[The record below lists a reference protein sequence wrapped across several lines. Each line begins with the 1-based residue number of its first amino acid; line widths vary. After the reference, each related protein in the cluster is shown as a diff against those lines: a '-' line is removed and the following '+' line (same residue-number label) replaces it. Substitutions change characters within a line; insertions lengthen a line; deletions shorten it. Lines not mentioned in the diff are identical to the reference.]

1 MPQYLPLPDGS
12 FLPVKDGQNPREVWL
27 KAMEAYPDA
36 FGGGAA
42 PEEAKDKTGFVPA
55 LESGIAGLKGSAA
68 LTAGKLGLMNQDAAQ
83 KYYEEQVQHGKD
95 VFAPTTESWS
105 QAPFTKVKELF
116 GSSLPYMVAPL
127 IGAAAAPE
135 AAAVGALGLGAGE
148 VGAGL
153 ASLGQFTGTNLARQV
168 DENKSLQN
176 ASLGSAAAAALPQAA
191 LDVFALD
198 MLPGVRSILGKAGI
212 ELTEQQAAQV
222 AKQGLSQTLAS
233 YGGATLKAMGAEGL
247 NEAAQQFFERLQA
260 GLSINDPEARQE
272 YYDNFLGGVVL
283 GGVLAPVGHA
293 FERSAA
299 KIQQPAPVRQPTQ
312 QPGVQAPAAQQ
323 PAEEVPEPTLRQ
335 PAPEEVAEGPAA
347 PTVLTKQ
354 QKAEA
359 ARQKKD
365 QEEYLRKYAQQAEN
379 RQAAIAEYQRVKDMS
394 PEEYALEQMQGVAT
408 VSKKVSPTVPQEDET
423 GYYTQHPAP
432 LAPHETYAAQ
442 QMALA
447 KDRKAAPKLKD
458 YRDYLMQ
465 DPKQAQALLENRTQ
479 IPGVTA
485 KQSEALL
492 GGIEMQLKARADA
505 AAKAE
510 AARVSIA
517 QKRARSM
524 FTQKPEDLLAAAKEQ
539 PGVQAQAAVKPE
551 AEALQRIGQRPN
563 PYLTANR
570 DIENDRHNAELADKL
585 VQTLPLA
592 DGRITPGDV
601 YLGLGQKKQNY
612 KDLQAQLAIAR
623 LTGNRALQGEIKRQL
638 DATRPIPTEG
648 GVGTEEGR
656 QASETIARSKLP
668 QLRVAESQADE
679 FAADQRNTLLGM
691 ARLLASKKIMLPGRK
706 DALLSNAKEEYV
718 AQHAAEIEARR
729 KAFGLPPMVNWER
742 AEARARALEGLNTLT
757 NNWGQFEDPA
767 ISVKALQN
775 ITREAV
781 YQNLFKAVER
791 KNLQHQTDLSEK
803 LQPPKTGVRIAAPDE
818 LTLRPS
824 PKETPVQKQAEPV
837 DRNAA
842 LSETRP
848 GATPEELQRT
858 SAQPQMEMFPKNDV
872 ERVTQRATPA
882 NFQKMLDAKQT
893 QKMREKARVEAAE
906 KARQERVKAQE
917 EKAAAQKAAQK
928 AAVEKAKA
936 EREAER
942 NRREAVQRGREGLGL
957 IGERVQRDN
966 ADIEKRAAQLR
977 SAMGSLSDQIGK
989 AKTEKRRAN
998 LQEKYDAKEEELNT
1012 LPEKAPQVRTYI
1024 KDRTDVDEAF
1034 EKEQIRLARQRNV
1047 KENLPSELPS
1057 ARRGPVVRH
1066 VRTGRTEQTGQRKDV
1081 VGRADAVT
1089 NTLIARRAE
1098 LAEFKRRVDFLTEK
1112 GKPVPQALT
1121 NELNAAQEKADAAA
1135 EIQKEISELEAKA
1148 NQKLKESKARYGKDE
1163 SENNRF
1169 ARGVETT
1176 SPDLTVSQVKAL
1188 EDNNIR
1194 QAMNDIAADGNT
1206 SKLNQVVAQRLAAML
1221 DRTDVKVESSLKDE
1235 AGKSVLGMATRKLVQ
1250 LNRNGGLSQEI
1261 LLHEG
1266 THAATE
1272 RVIVQYKKDPTK
1284 LSEVQRVAV
1293 RELKALHAAIK
1304 NDPRITS
1311 ASAKGDLS
1319 EFVAEV
1325 FSNRNLQEQLRN
1337 KKWRLSDAWKGFK
1350 SIIMRML
1357 GVKDPETMLGA
1368 ALQAVDALMVPS
1380 SDRTVGVK
1388 ETAVSRRLSAKDIAA
1403 LHTGSNSMQQ
1413 FAESFGT
1420 THIKQKDRTAEDA
1433 NRIGQE
1439 YLDDMYANP
1448 KDYVA
1453 EADHLSYKVTMS
1465 DGKPY
1470 DADNPLHYV
1479 EAEAADFA
1487 MIEAQDDVAL
1497 QKQEKKA
1504 VTAQRVKDLRALVR
1518 NMMNTPEF
1526 TYVEQALVAKAASK
1540 FAVLSDKNGRLK
1552 LVTIDPNNRH
1562 NVAVVG
1568 AADAGRVIEEL
1579 RAGKP
1584 LKEAFLA
1591 GMQKNADANALKN
1604 KRKNGWQKFDQSE
1617 SYEDVVALNAAA
1629 AGTPWCTGN
1638 SSLNYASSHL
1648 KGGDF
1653 YIYYK
1658 NGRPEV
1664 AVRMTGQN
1672 RIYEVRGNSPNQSV
1686 NAEQEQIA
1694 RGFLQQNKFEG
1705 SEKYFKEFDN
1715 RRFLIDLFQG
1725 NTDYTLDALFNN
1737 PPQLAPNGKVADDA
1751 AKSMLQ
1757 FRTLDGYGGRPA
1769 PTPAVVETIRAR
1781 IQQGLDAAEAKG
1793 YYPNK
1798 SMRVSGY
1805 GADFEGTPV
1814 DLTTVKGVGS
1824 VNVSELAKKENG
1836 YVVMPDLE
1844 YANYIGT
1851 FTNLKLLNLKT
1862 VNKLVI
1868 FADETEKPI
1877 VVSTAKDTK
1886 INSVRSAEDG
1896 GGAVIIEGPERVD
1909 GIKLQD
1915 DYGSRSSL
1923 NVTLPDTKY
1932 VSIAAPSDF
1941 FERSIAYRARQIMQ
1955 DAGMPADIDTEENF
1969 TKIYEGIHALANA
1982 ISSDVSDIFENRL
1995 SDPELQG
2002 ELDTPN
2008 AYYRAFAASILEHG
2022 GYEQARQ
2029 GSPER
2034 QTAANKIAK
2043 KLNQAWDLEGSK
2055 KFGEKSGTLV
2065 APKRVEETFTEETE
2079 TPRYARAQAT
2089 GFEDELGL
2097 AERIIADKP
2106 SMQQQIDANLGL
2118 NFRTK
2123 WLDRLAPLEKIAQTM
2138 MDPLKGT
2145 QMMFF
2150 LRMADQKMSFTQQAV
2165 ANGVPQ
2171 KVAIKRADG
2180 RTEYVIE
2187 SQKGANLANIAK
2199 TLGKAPGMNPA
2210 AANRLF
2216 TLYLAGKRAERVGAD
2231 VLNFDVS
2238 EQDLKNAVAKIEAN
2252 KELHDVFE
2260 DARNQYNEYNR
2271 NLVNFLQDMGV
2282 ISKETA
2288 ASLSKSNDYI
2298 PYYRDRNGE
2307 AELVIGGE
2315 GTYRVGSLKDQPQLR
2330 ELIGGNQK
2338 IFDFLTS
2345 SVQNTSM
2352 IMDMGL
2358 RNMATKNAMFEL
2370 QSLGFAS
2377 FYGGEASG
2385 PNVVQFREN
2394 GQDRY
2399 VRVDTDAAGIPSNL
2413 LVKSMEGIPVNNSA
2427 LVRAMAMPATLLRRA
2442 VTISPLYS
2450 ARQIFR
2456 DSVAAPLTSG
2466 ADFTPVMA
2474 AIKQIGKMD
2483 TKGTLESRGI
2493 VGGQVF
2499 TGGNEDL
2506 TRILGEFQSGKIGLS
2521 QLVAKAEAVA
2531 MEADAL
2537 TRRAQYDSYI
2547 RQGLSEME
2555 ATLMSLESMNFNRK
2569 GMSPSVRLASTLIP
2583 FFNAQLQS
2591 LDVLYRAMTG
2601 KMPMNERL
2609 DIQGKLYRRGAALAC
2624 TAIAYTMLMQD
2635 DPLYKNAQPD
2645 EKYGNF
2651 FVHLP
2656 GTKEALRVPVPFEI
2670 GYIFKS
2676 IPEAIINSMASD
2688 AGAEDAYKAF
2698 KTIAIQTIP
2707 GATSGFMPA
2716 GVKPLVENAT
2726 NHSFFTGRELESKAE
2741 QEREAQFRYRDS
2753 TSELA
2758 KGIGAITGTSPI
2770 KLENLIRG
2778 YTGTMGIAFT
2788 QAINAASPGNGVP
2801 KPTKK
2806 LSEMPVIGA
2815 AFQPEDAGGVVSD
2828 MYDHMARAR
2837 EVQKTYNQLV
2847 KEGNG
2852 AEARQ
2857 YLQENVNMLATKTM
2871 TGNLQE
2877 TMGKLKKAEMAIKAS
2892 SLTPDEKRARLD
2904 AIQKMR
2910 IQIASNVRGV
2920 YEKTTPR

>member
-12 FLPVKDGQNPREVWL
+12 FLPVKDGQNPKEVWL

-105 QAPFTKVKELF
+105 QAPFTKFKELA

-191 LDVFALD
+191 LDVFSLH

-247 NEAAQQFFERLQA
+247 TEAAQQFFERLQA

-272 YYDNFLGGVVL
+272 YYDNFLGGAVL
-283 GGVLAPVGHA
+283 GGALAPVGHA

-347 PTVLTKQ
+347 PAVLTKQ

-394 PEEYALEQMQGVAT
+394 PEEYALEQMQGVTT
-408 VSKKVSPTVPQEDET
+408 VPKKVRPAAPQEDET

-432 LAPHETYAAQ
+432 PAPHETYAAQ

-447 KDRKAAPKLKD
+447 KDREAAPQIKD
-458 YRDYLMQ
+458 YLDYLMQ

-492 GGIEMQLKARADA
+492 GGIKMQLKARADA

-510 AARVSIA
+510 AARVSTA
-517 QKRARSM
+517 QERARSM

-570 DIENDRHNAELADKL
+570 DIENDRRNEELADKL
-585 VQTLPLA
+585 TQTLPLA
-592 DGRITPGDV
+592 NGQINPGDV

-648 GVGTEEGR
+648 GLGTEGGKNAAEIIG
-656 QASETIARSKLP
+656 RSKLP
-668 QLRVAESQADE
+668 ELRVNEAEADQ
-679 FAADQRNTLLGM
+679 FASEQRNTLLGM
-691 ARLLASKKIMLPGRK
+691 ARTLASKKIMLPGKR
-706 DALLSNAKEEYV
+706 AELLSNAKEQYV

-729 KAFGLPPMVNWER
+729 KAFGLPPMEDWER

-781 YQNLFKAVER
+781 YQNLFKAATR
-791 KNLQHQTDLSEK
+791 KAQTQQSTLAEK
-803 LQPPKTGVRIAAPDE
+803 LAPPKTGPRIAAPDE
-818 LTLRPS
+818 LTLRNEPRLATDTKQHALNMITMALREGRTRAVPTTTEKAPARVGS
-824 PKETPVQKQAEPV
+824 LADMAKLFGQEKGKEASAQTDAATKQFLEQLRDGLETNNDPEFVKLAAEQAQRVVEGNLPDEFAV
-837 DRNAA
+837 RDLGEMMKAHEAA
-842 LSETRP
+842 GRSATRP

-858 SAQPQMEMFPKNDV
+858 SAQPQRELFPEAGPEAEV
-872 ERVTQRATPA
+872 QTQRATPS
-882 NFQKMLDAKQT
+882 NFQKMLDSKNIQGLRDAIEKQRKDNLAALQGFGKAAPTLKNKVETAKNTYERNLKKLQKTVAVSNEFDREMQT
-893 QKMREKARVEAAE
+893 DIAAATEAQAAWQKQVDDLREREAEVTAMRDALMQEPEDMSILISAPAVLNQEKAIRVALKRAEEGLATAKELTAAVQATNAAQMTLA
-906 KARQERVKAQE
+906 KPAVDRAVKAE
-917 EKAAAQKAAQK
+917 EDFKKAQAELAALQNEAAQKAQAD
-928 AAVEKAKA
+928 AAAKA
-936 EREAER
+936 REENRQPEAER
-942 NRREAVQRGREGLGL
+942 TAEEKRRAAIQRGREGLGL
-957 IGERVQRDN
+957 EGERVQRDVSAIKEDKDDLKRELGSWNNEVNKYTKAVKALKQLEPTETNITKLGN
-966 ADIEKRAAQLR
+966 AESKL
-977 SAMGSLSDQIGK
+977 QI
-989 AKTEKRRAN
+989 
-998 LQEKYDAKEEELNT
+998 AKENEARVERELAGI
-1012 LPEKAPQVRTYI
+1012 ESEAPLVRTPI
-1024 KDRTDVDEAF
+1024 KDRTEADEAF
-1034 EKEQIRLARQRNV
+1034 ERAQIQQARARNA

-1057 ARRGPVVRH
+1057 ARRGPVVKH

-1089 NTLIARRAE
+1089 DTLIARRAE

-1121 NELNAAQEKADAAA
+1121 NKLNAAQKRTDAAA
-1135 EIQKEISELEAKA
+1135 KIQKEISTQEAAAAKELAK
-1148 NQKLKESKARYGKDE
+1148 SKKKYGKDE
-1163 SENNRF
+1163 L
-1169 ARGVETT
+1169 AREAGGEYESAPVTYLRKTT
-1176 SPDLTVSQVKAL
+1176 TEA
-1188 EDNNIR
+1188 IR
-1194 QAMNDIAADGNT
+1194 DG
-1206 SKLNQVVAQRLAAML
+1206 RML
-1221 DRTDVKVESSLKDE
+1221 DVADELAEHGSTQFVKDLAERLRPLLMRTKIGTTQDLMVDGKP
-1235 AGKSVLGMATRKLVQ
+1235 AGGAYYLAENRIALDDQNMTEEDLV
-1250 LNRNGGLSQEI
+1250 
-1261 LLHEG
+1261 HEMV
-1266 THAATE
+1266 HAATM
-1272 RVIVQYKKDPTK
+1272 RVLRADNADLTPTQRKARDDLQKLYDQIKEDPAFAKEYAKKD
-1284 LSEVQRVAV
+1284 LE
-1293 RELKALHAAIK
+1293 
-1304 NDPRITS
+1304 
-1311 ASAKGDLS
+1311 
-1319 EFVAEV
+1319 EFVAEAM
-1325 FSNRNLQEQLRN
+1325 SNSKLQDKLASTKVEGESFFDKLKQ
-1337 KKWRLSDAWKGFK
+1337 F
-1350 SIIMRML
+1350 IMRMF
-1357 GVKDPETMLGA
+1357 GVDTRS
-1368 ALQAVDALMVPS
+1368 DAF
-1380 SDRTVGVK
+1380 K
-1388 ETAVSRRLSAKDIAA
+1388 TATDAIDKIFKPSAK
-1403 LHTGSNSMQQ
+1403 L
-1413 FAESFGT
+1413 
-1420 THIKQKDRTAEDA
+1420 
-1433 NRIGQE
+1433 
-1439 YLDDMYANP
+1439 
-1448 KDYVA
+1448 
-1453 EADHLSYKVTMS
+1453 
-1465 DGKPY
+1465 
-1470 DADNPLHYV
+1470 
-1479 EAEAADFA
+1479 EAE
-1487 MIEAQDDVAL
+1487 V
-1497 QKQEKKA
+1497 KA
-1504 VTAQRVKDLRALVR
+1504 RA
-1518 NMMNTPEF
+1518 
-1526 TYVEQALVAKAASK
+1526 
-1540 FAVLSDKNGRLK
+1540 
-1552 LVTIDPNNRH
+1552 
-1562 NVAVVG
+1562 
-1568 AADAGRVIEEL
+1568 
-1579 RAGKP
+1579 
-1584 LKEAFLA
+1584 
-1591 GMQKNADANALKN
+1591 
-1604 KRKNGWQKFDQSE
+1604 
-1617 SYEDVVALNAAA
+1617 
-1629 AGTPWCTGN
+1629 
-1638 SSLNYASSHL
+1638 
-1648 KGGDF
+1648 
-1653 YIYYK
+1653 
-1658 NGRPEV
+1658 
-1664 AVRMTGQN
+1664 
-1672 RIYEVRGNSPNQSV
+1672 
-1686 NAEQEQIA
+1686 
-1694 RGFLQQNKFEG
+1694 
-1705 SEKYFKEFDN
+1705 
-1715 RRFLIDLFQG
+1715 
-1725 NTDYTLDALFNN
+1725 
-1737 PPQLAPNGKVADDA
+1737 
-1751 AKSMLQ
+1751 
-1757 FRTLDGYGGRPA
+1757 A
-1769 PTPAVVETIRAR
+1769 PT
-1781 IQQGLDAAEAKG
+1781 AK
-1793 YYPNK
+1793 
-1798 SMRVSGY
+1798 
-1805 GADFEGTPV
+1805 
-1814 DLTTVKGVGS
+1814 
-1824 VNVSELAKKENG
+1824 
-1836 YVVMPDLE
+1836 
-1844 YANYIGT
+1844 
-1851 FTNLKLLNLKT
+1851 
-1862 VNKLVI
+1862 
-1868 FADETEKPI
+1868 
-1877 VVSTAKDTK
+1877 
-1886 INSVRSAEDG
+1886 
-1896 GGAVIIEGPERVD
+1896 
-1909 GIKLQD
+1909 
-1915 DYGSRSSL
+1915 
-1923 NVTLPDTKY
+1923 
-1932 VSIAAPSDF
+1932 
-1941 FERSIAYRARQIMQ
+1941 
-1955 DAGMPADIDTEENF
+1955 
-1969 TKIYEGIHALANA
+1969 
-1982 ISSDVSDIFENRL
+1982 
-1995 SDPELQG
+1995 
-2002 ELDTPN
+2002 
-2008 AYYRAFAASILEHG
+2008 
-2022 GYEQARQ
+2022 
-2029 GSPER
+2029 
-2034 QTAANKIAK
+2034 
-2043 KLNQAWDLEGSK
+2043 
-2055 KFGEKSGTLV
+2055 
-2065 APKRVEETFTEETE
+2065 
-2079 TPRYARAQAT
+2079 

-2150 LRMADQKMSFTQQAV
+2150 LRMADQKMSFTQQAA

-2238 EQDLKNAVAKIEAN
+2238 EQDLKNAVGKIEAN

-2358 RNMATKNAMFEL
+2358 RNIATKNAMFEL
-2370 QSLGFAS
+2370 QSLGLAS

-2385 PNVVQFREN
+2385 PNVVQFRED

-2413 LVKSMEGIPVNNSA
+2413 LVKGMEGIPVNNSA

-2442 VTISPLYS
+2442 VTVSPLYS

-2609 DIQGKLYRRGAALAC
+2609 DIQGKLYRRGAALAG

-2656 GTKEALRVPVPFEI
+2656 GMKEALRVPVPFEI

-2758 KGIGAITGTSPI
+2758 KGLGAITGTSPI

-2788 QAINAASPGNGVP
+2788 QAISAASPGNGVP
-2801 KPTKK
+2801 APTKK

-2815 AFQPEDAGGVVSD
+2815 AFQPEDAGGMVSD
-2828 MYDHMARAR
+2828 MYDHMSRAR

-2904 AIQKMR
+2904 EIQKMR

>member
-1 MPQYLPLPDGS
+1 MPQYKVEIPGQGAFNVESDRPLTDS
-12 FLPVKDGQNPREVWL
+12 
-27 KAMEAYPDA
+27 EAYY
-36 FGGGAA
+36 AA
-42 PEEAKDKTGFVPA
+42 LKQLQPAEPSRPEAHPESGFVPA

-105 QAPFTKVKELF
+105 QAPFTKFKELA

-191 LDVFALD
+191 LDVFSLH

-247 NEAAQQFFERLQA
+247 TEAAQQFFERLQA

-272 YYDNFLGGVVL
+272 YYDNFLGGAVL
-283 GGVLAPVGHA
+283 GGALAPVGHA

-335 PAPEEVAEGPAA
+335 PAPEEVAKGPAA
-347 PTVLTKQ
+347 PAVLTKQ

-394 PEEYALEQMQGVAT
+394 PEEYALEQMQGVTT
-408 VSKKVSPTVPQEDET
+408 VPKKVSPTVPQEDET

-432 LAPHETYAAQ
+432 PAPHETYAAQ

-447 KDRKAAPKLKD
+447 KDREAAPQIKD
-458 YRDYLMQ
+458 YLDYLMQ

-492 GGIEMQLKARADA
+492 GGIKMQLKARADA

-510 AARVSIA
+510 ANRVSTA
-517 QKRARSM
+517 QERARGL
-524 FTQKPEDLLAAAKEQ
+524 FTQKPEDLLSSARAQ
-539 PGVQAQAAVKPE
+539 PNFGKTLEEIQGIRRLGEGAPKTETTLPVVTTKNQGRLPIGHPARPARPEPTVTQGKLISERLKSAQEDLGEGAPE
-551 AEALQRIGQRPN
+551 AEPH
-563 PYLTANR
+563 
-570 DIENDRHNAELADKL
+570 DEMVDKL
-585 VQTLPLA
+585 VQSLPLA
-592 DGRITPGDV
+592 NGQINPGDV

-648 GVGTEEGR
+648 GLGTEGGKNAAEIIG
-656 QASETIARSKLP
+656 RSKLP
-668 QLRVAESQADE
+668 ELRVNEAEADQ
-679 FAADQRNTLLGM
+679 FASEQRNTLLGM
-691 ARLLASKKIMLPGRK
+691 ARTLASKKIMLPGKR
-706 DALLSNAKEEYV
+706 AELLSNAKEQYV

-729 KAFGLPPMVNWER
+729 KAFGLPPMEDWER

-781 YQNLFKAVER
+781 YQNLFKAATR
-791 KNLQHQTDLSEK
+791 KAQTQQSTLAEK
-803 LQPPKTGVRIAAPDE
+803 LAPPKTGPRIAAPDE
-818 LTLRPS
+818 LTLRNEPRLATDTKQHALNMITMALREGRTRAVPTTTEKAPARVGS
-824 PKETPVQKQAEPV
+824 LADMAKLFGQEKGKEASAQTDAATKQFLEQLRDGLETNNDPEFVKLAAEQAQRVVEGNLPDEFAV
-837 DRNAA
+837 RDLGEMMKAHEVAGRSA
-842 LSETRP
+842 TRP

-858 SAQPQMEMFPKNDV
+858 SAQPQRELFPEAGPEAEV
-872 ERVTQRATPA
+872 QTQRATPS
-882 NFQKMLDAKQT
+882 NFQKMLDSKNIQGLRDAIEKQRKDNLAALQGFGKAAPTLKNKVETAKNTYERNLKKLQKTVAVSNEFDREMQT
-893 QKMREKARVEAAE
+893 DIAAATEAQAAWQKQVDDLREREAEVTAMRDALMQEPEDMSILISAPAVLNQEKAIRVALKRAEEGLATAKELTAAVQATNAAQMTLA
-906 KARQERVKAQE
+906 KPAVDRAVKAE
-917 EKAAAQKAAQK
+917 EDFKKAQAELAALQNEAAQKAQAD
-928 AAVEKAKA
+928 AAAKA
-936 EREAER
+936 REENRQPEAER
-942 NRREAVQRGREGLGL
+942 TAEEKRRAAIQRGREGLGL
-957 IGERVQRDN
+957 EGERVQRDN

-977 SAMGSLSDQIGK
+977 SAMGSLRDQIEK
-989 AKTEKRRAN
+989 AKTEKRRAE
-998 LQEKYDAKEEELNT
+998 LQEKYDAKEEELNA
-1012 LPEKAPQVRTYI
+1012 LPEKAPLVRTPI
-1024 KDRTDVDEAF
+1024 KDRTEADEAF
-1034 EKEQIRLARQRNV
+1034 ERTQIKQARARNA

-1057 ARRGPVVRH
+1057 ARRGPIVKN
-1066 VRTGRTEQTGQRKDV
+1066 VRTGRTSQVGQRKDV
-1081 VGRADAVT
+1081 VGRADYVT
-1089 NTLIARRAE
+1089 DVMIRRRAE
-1098 LAEFKRRVDFLTEK
+1098 LAALENQVAVLKENGKKVSSELREKVTKAEALFK
-1112 GKPVPQALT
+1112 
-1121 NELNAAQEKADAAA
+1121 NAQRIQGIIAKKEAAA
-1135 EIQKEISELEAKA
+1135 GEELAKA
-1148 NQKLKESKARYGKDE
+1148 KKAYGTAKDTYSKKAKGRLYSVGAVNSGLTAEQLQDELDKAIGGKNVTQQRVQVFNSVKDFYAKNNE
-1163 SENNRF
+1163 HANNYPDVPENAKAFVDPETNKAFMF
-1169 ARGVETT
+1169 A
-1176 SPDLTVSQVKAL
+1176 
-1188 EDNNIR
+1188 NNIGKG
-1194 QAMNDIAADGNT
+1194 DG
-1206 SKLNQVVAQRLAAML
+1206 
-1221 DRTDVKVESSLKDE
+1221 
-1235 AGKSVLGMATRKLVQ
+1235 LG
-1250 LNRNGGLSQEI
+1250 I
-1261 LLHEG
+1261 LLHEVG
-1266 THAATE
+1266 VHLGFRNLFSEKQFNTLVNAVKNWSVKNDGSLESRVARAAIE
-1272 RVIVQYKKDPTK
+1272 RVETAKTSAEQYNDELLAYAVEEAAKAGVTPSV
-1284 LSEVQRVAV
+1284 LSKGSPIKNWLSTVMD
-1293 RELKALHAAIK
+1293 LLKKALSKFGINADKLTA
-1304 NDPRITS
+1304 
-1311 ASAKGDLS
+1311 GDL
-1319 EFVAEV
+1319 VNLAYGAAQLEV
-1325 FSNRNLQEQLRN
+1325 RGT
-1337 KKWRLSDAWKGFK
+1337 WHGSDAAFTAFDVKQTGKGEGTYDRRFDGDYSLGAGPYVTPDK
-1350 SIIMRML
+1350 SYGEYYQHAVPM
-1357 GVKDPETMLGA
+1357 GKAANETGYGDKTYQDYRDMDYKFMTKSNEDLSVA
-1368 ALQAVDALMVPS
+1368 ALQN
-1380 SDRTVGVK
+1380 K
-1388 ETAVSRRLSAKDIAA
+1388 Y
-1403 LHTGSNSMQQ
+1403 
-1413 FAESFGT
+1413 ES
-1420 THIKQKDRTAEDA
+1420 I
-1433 NRIGQE
+1433 
-1439 YLDDMYANP
+1439 
-1448 KDYVA
+1448 
-1453 EADHLSYKVTMS
+1453 
-1465 DGKPY
+1465 
-1470 DADNPLHYV
+1470 
-1479 EAEAADFA
+1479 
-1487 MIEAQDDVAL
+1487 
-1497 QKQEKKA
+1497 
-1504 VTAQRVKDLRALVR
+1504 
-1518 NMMNTPEF
+1518 
-1526 TYVEQALVAKAASK
+1526 
-1540 FAVLSDKNGRLK
+1540 
-1552 LVTIDPNNRH
+1552 
-1562 NVAVVG
+1562 
-1568 AADAGRVIEEL
+1568 
-1579 RAGKP
+1579 
-1584 LKEAFLA
+1584 
-1591 GMQKNADANALKN
+1591 
-1604 KRKNGWQKFDQSE
+1604 
-1617 SYEDVVALNAAA
+1617 
-1629 AGTPWCTGN
+1629 
-1638 SSLNYASSHL
+1638 
-1648 KGGDF
+1648 
-1653 YIYYK
+1653 
-1658 NGRPEV
+1658 
-1664 AVRMTGQN
+1664 
-1672 RIYEVRGNSPNQSV
+1672 
-1686 NAEQEQIA
+1686 
-1694 RGFLQQNKFEG
+1694 
-1705 SEKYFKEFDN
+1705 
-1715 RRFLIDLFQG
+1715 
-1725 NTDYTLDALFNN
+1725 
-1737 PPQLAPNGKVADDA
+1737 
-1751 AKSMLQ
+1751 
-1757 FRTLDGYGGRPA
+1757 
-1769 PTPAVVETIRAR
+1769 
-1781 IQQGLDAAEAKG
+1781 
-1793 YYPNK
+1793 
-1798 SMRVSGY
+1798 
-1805 GADFEGTPV
+1805 
-1814 DLTTVKGVGS
+1814 
-1824 VNVSELAKKENG
+1824 
-1836 YVVMPDLE
+1836 
-1844 YANYIGT
+1844 
-1851 FTNLKLLNLKT
+1851 LL
-1862 VNKLVI
+1862 
-1868 FADETEKPI
+1868 
-1877 VVSTAKDTK
+1877 
-1886 INSVRSAEDG
+1886 
-1896 GGAVIIEGPERVD
+1896 
-1909 GIKLQD
+1909 
-1915 DYGSRSSL
+1915 
-1923 NVTLPDTKY
+1923 TKY
-1932 VSIAAPSDF
+1932 VSSVSAGDDLDPTKNKEVQRTLQR
-1941 FERSIAYRARQIMQ
+1941 FEQMKDPRVVKALATLSPDKIKGFTERPPKGNLYRTLDDIPREKVFSVNSTATLGERPEIDALREKYGKTFVARK
-1955 DAGMPADIDTEENF
+1955 DG
-1969 TKIYEGIHALANA
+1969 TKIDISLEDGKYPLNSLFYKMRRDLGIDETIALLKNA
-1982 ISSDVSDIFENRL
+1982 GIEAIEQINDGKYTER
-1995 SDPELQG
+1995 
-2002 ELDTPN
+2002 
-2008 AYYRAFAASILEHG
+2008 AYIDQAPQILAMNLEPVG
-2022 GYEQARQ
+2022 PAKDLLFSKGA
-2029 GSPER
+2029 P
-2034 QTAANKIAK
+2034 TAK
-2043 KLNQAWDLEGSK
+2043 
-2055 KFGEKSGTLV
+2055 
-2065 APKRVEETFTEETE
+2065 
-2079 TPRYARAQAT
+2079 

-2145 QMMFF
+2145 QMMYF

-2165 ANGVPQ
+2165 ANGVPE
-2171 KVAIKRADG
+2171 KVAYKRKDG
-2180 RTEYVIE
+2180 QTEYVIE
-2187 SQKGANLANIAK
+2187 SKKGANLADIAK
-2199 TLGKAPGMNPA
+2199 TLGKAPDMNPA

-2231 VLNFDVS
+2231 VLNMNVTDA
-2238 EQDLKNAVAKIEAN
+2238 ELKNAISKIESN
-2252 KELHDVFE
+2252 KELHNVFE

-2271 NLVNFLQDMGV
+2271 NLVHFLQDMGV

-2288 ASLSKSNDYI
+2288 AKLSQSNDYI
-2298 PYYRDRNGE
+2298 PYYRDHNGA

-2315 GTYRVGSLKDQPQLR
+2315 GTYRIGSLKDQPQLR
-2330 ELIGGNQK
+2330 ELIGGNKK

-2358 RNMATKNAMFEL
+2358 RNMATKNAMFQL
-2370 QSLGFAS
+2370 QSLGMATF
-2377 FYGGEASG
+2377 FGGEASG
-2385 PNVVQFREN
+2385 PNVVHFRED
-2394 GQDRY
+2394 GKDRY
-2399 VRVDTDAAGIPSNL
+2399 VRVKTDAAGIPANL
-2413 LVKSMEGIPVNNSA
+2413 LVKGMEGIPVNNSA
-2427 LVRAMAMPATLLRRA
+2427 LVKAMAMPATLLRRA
-2442 VTISPLYS
+2442 VTVSPLYS

-2609 DIQGKLYRRGAALAC
+2609 DIQGKLYRRGAALAG

-2656 GTKEALRVPVPFEI
+2656 GMKEALRVPVPFEI

-2801 KPTKK
+2801 EPTKK

-2837 EVQKTYNQLV
+2837 EVQKTYNELV

-2904 AIQKMR
+2904 EIQKMR

-2920 YEKTTPR
+2920 YEKTTPQ

>member
-1 MPQYLPLPDGS
+1 M
-12 FLPVKDGQNPREVWL
+12 
-27 KAMEAYPDA
+27 
-36 FGGGAA
+36 
-42 PEEAKDKTGFVPA
+42 
-55 LESGIAGLKGSAA
+55 
-68 LTAGKLGLMNQDAAQ
+68 
-83 KYYEEQVQHGKD
+83 
-95 VFAPTTESWS
+95 
-105 QAPFTKVKELF
+105 
-116 GSSLPYMVAPL
+116 
-127 IGAAAAPE
+127 
-135 AAAVGALGLGAGE
+135 
-148 VGAGL
+148 
-153 ASLGQFTGTNLARQV
+153 
-168 DENKSLQN
+168 
-176 ASLGSAAAAALPQAA
+176 
-191 LDVFALD
+191 
-198 MLPGVRSILGKAGI
+198 
-212 ELTEQQAAQV
+212 
-222 AKQGLSQTLAS
+222 
-233 YGGATLKAMGAEGL
+233 
-247 NEAAQQFFERLQA
+247 
-260 GLSINDPEARQE
+260 
-272 YYDNFLGGVVL
+272 
-283 GGVLAPVGHA
+283 
-293 FERSAA
+293 
-299 KIQQPAPVRQPTQ
+299 
-312 QPGVQAPAAQQ
+312 
-323 PAEEVPEPTLRQ
+323 
-335 PAPEEVAEGPAA
+335 
-347 PTVLTKQ
+347 
-354 QKAEA
+354 
-359 ARQKKD
+359 
-365 QEEYLRKYAQQAEN
+365 
-379 RQAAIAEYQRVKDMS
+379 
-394 PEEYALEQMQGVAT
+394 
-408 VSKKVSPTVPQEDET
+408 
-423 GYYTQHPAP
+423 
-432 LAPHETYAAQ
+432 
-442 QMALA
+442 
-447 KDRKAAPKLKD
+447 
-458 YRDYLMQ
+458 
-465 DPKQAQALLENRTQ
+465 
-479 IPGVTA
+479 
-485 KQSEALL
+485 
-492 GGIEMQLKARADA
+492 
-505 AAKAE
+505 
-510 AARVSIA
+510 
-517 QKRARSM
+517 
-524 FTQKPEDLLAAAKEQ
+524 
-539 PGVQAQAAVKPE
+539 
-551 AEALQRIGQRPN
+551 
-563 PYLTANR
+563 
-570 DIENDRHNAELADKL
+570 
-585 VQTLPLA
+585 
-592 DGRITPGDV
+592 

-623 LTGNRALQGEIKRQL
+623 LTGNQTLQDEIKRQL

-648 GVGTEEGR
+648 GLGTEEGR
-656 QASETIARSKLP
+656 QASKTIARSKLP

-791 KNLQHQTDLSEK
+791 KASEQKDTLPSK
-803 LQPPKTGVRIAAPDE
+803 LQAPQGQQYFFEDQEGNRIEGKTMETPRQTGPRIAGPKE
-818 LTLRPS
+818 LTLKTTPNIAATDADAAKQFIEQVMS
-824 PKETPVQKQAEPV
+824 QVETKGRTRVEPTTTEKPAFRVADLASIATLFKQAKTGGKEV
-837 DRNAA
+837 DLNEATVGLLDNLRKA
-842 LSETRP
+842 LRTNTDPEFVSLARETAQKIAEGNLPSEYDVRDLDEMMKAHEVAGRSETRP

-858 SAQPQMEMFPKNDV
+858 SAQPQKDLFPEAAV
-872 ERVTQRATPA
+872 QVQRATPS
-882 NFQKMLDAKQT
+882 NFQKMLDSKDIQGMRDAIEQQRKDNLEVLQSVGKALPTLTNRLNQAKATYERKLKIAQKQVPAAKAFEKEFDEDLGVAQQT
-893 QKMREKARVEAAE
+893 LMAWNAQKNKVELALKDLQDIRDLLSKEPSDMRFIINANKVLSQEPALRKQLEQSNLAIQNLENLVGSINATNEANQTLIKPAQRLAEKADKERLAAQEELTKLKNEANAQEQMQKRMAGREKAAKE
-906 KARQERVKAQE
+906 KADRILGTPDEQF
-917 EKAAAQKAAQK
+917 KAAQQ
-928 AAVEKAKA
+928 A
-936 EREAER
+936 
-942 NRREAVQRGREGLGL
+942 GREGLGL
-957 IGERVQRDN
+957 PGERIQRETLALKDKV
-966 ADIEKRAAQLR
+966 DGLR
-977 SAMGSLSDQIGK
+977 SAMGSLADQAAR
-989 AKTEKRRAN
+989 AKTDKQRKKI
-998 LQEKYDAKEEELNT
+998 QEKYDAKEKELYE
-1012 LPEKAPQVRTYI
+1012 LPEQAVIKRTRLE
-1024 KDRTDVDEAF
+1024 DRTDVDKDF

-1057 ARRGPVVRH
+1057 ARRGPVVKH

-1089 NTLIARRAE
+1089 DTLIARRAE

-1121 NELNAAQEKADAAA
+1121 NKLNAAQEEADAAA
-1135 EIQKEISELEAKA
+1135 KIQKEISELEAIA

-1163 SENNRF
+1163 L
-1169 ARGVETT
+1169 AREAGGEYESAPVTYLRKTT
-1176 SPDLTVSQVKAL
+1176 TEA
-1188 EDNNIR
+1188 IR
-1194 QAMNDIAADGNT
+1194 DG
-1206 SKLNQVVAQRLAAML
+1206 RML
-1221 DRTDVKVESSLKDE
+1221 DVADELAEHGSTQFVKDLAERLRPLLIRTKIGTTQDLMVDGKP
-1235 AGKSVLGMATRKLVQ
+1235 AGGAYYSAENRIALDDQNMTEEDLV
-1250 LNRNGGLSQEI
+1250 
-1261 LLHEG
+1261 HEMV
-1266 THAATE
+1266 HAATM
-1272 RVIVQYKKDPTK
+1272 RVLRADNADLTPTQRKARDDLQKLYNQIKEDPAFAKEYAKKD
-1284 LSEVQRVAV
+1284 LE
-1293 RELKALHAAIK
+1293 
-1304 NDPRITS
+1304 
-1311 ASAKGDLS
+1311 
-1319 EFVAEV
+1319 EFVAEAM
-1325 FSNRNLQEQLRN
+1325 SNSKLQDKLANTKVEGESFLDKLKQ
-1337 KKWRLSDAWKGFK
+1337 F
-1350 SIIMRML
+1350 IMRMF
-1357 GVKDPETMLGA
+1357 GVDTRS
-1368 ALQAVDALMVPS
+1368 DAF
-1380 SDRTVGVK
+1380 K
-1388 ETAVSRRLSAKDIAA
+1388 TATDAIDKIFKPSAK
-1403 LHTGSNSMQQ
+1403 L
-1413 FAESFGT
+1413 
-1420 THIKQKDRTAEDA
+1420 
-1433 NRIGQE
+1433 
-1439 YLDDMYANP
+1439 
-1448 KDYVA
+1448 
-1453 EADHLSYKVTMS
+1453 
-1465 DGKPY
+1465 
-1470 DADNPLHYV
+1470 
-1479 EAEAADFA
+1479 EAE
-1487 MIEAQDDVAL
+1487 V
-1497 QKQEKKA
+1497 KA
-1504 VTAQRVKDLRALVR
+1504 RA
-1518 NMMNTPEF
+1518 
-1526 TYVEQALVAKAASK
+1526 
-1540 FAVLSDKNGRLK
+1540 
-1552 LVTIDPNNRH
+1552 
-1562 NVAVVG
+1562 
-1568 AADAGRVIEEL
+1568 
-1579 RAGKP
+1579 
-1584 LKEAFLA
+1584 
-1591 GMQKNADANALKN
+1591 
-1604 KRKNGWQKFDQSE
+1604 
-1617 SYEDVVALNAAA
+1617 
-1629 AGTPWCTGN
+1629 
-1638 SSLNYASSHL
+1638 
-1648 KGGDF
+1648 
-1653 YIYYK
+1653 
-1658 NGRPEV
+1658 
-1664 AVRMTGQN
+1664 
-1672 RIYEVRGNSPNQSV
+1672 
-1686 NAEQEQIA
+1686 
-1694 RGFLQQNKFEG
+1694 
-1705 SEKYFKEFDN
+1705 
-1715 RRFLIDLFQG
+1715 
-1725 NTDYTLDALFNN
+1725 
-1737 PPQLAPNGKVADDA
+1737 
-1751 AKSMLQ
+1751 
-1757 FRTLDGYGGRPA
+1757 A
-1769 PTPAVVETIRAR
+1769 PT
-1781 IQQGLDAAEAKG
+1781 AK
-1793 YYPNK
+1793 
-1798 SMRVSGY
+1798 
-1805 GADFEGTPV
+1805 
-1814 DLTTVKGVGS
+1814 
-1824 VNVSELAKKENG
+1824 
-1836 YVVMPDLE
+1836 
-1844 YANYIGT
+1844 
-1851 FTNLKLLNLKT
+1851 
-1862 VNKLVI
+1862 
-1868 FADETEKPI
+1868 
-1877 VVSTAKDTK
+1877 
-1886 INSVRSAEDG
+1886 
-1896 GGAVIIEGPERVD
+1896 
-1909 GIKLQD
+1909 
-1915 DYGSRSSL
+1915 
-1923 NVTLPDTKY
+1923 
-1932 VSIAAPSDF
+1932 
-1941 FERSIAYRARQIMQ
+1941 
-1955 DAGMPADIDTEENF
+1955 
-1969 TKIYEGIHALANA
+1969 
-1982 ISSDVSDIFENRL
+1982 
-1995 SDPELQG
+1995 
-2002 ELDTPN
+2002 
-2008 AYYRAFAASILEHG
+2008 
-2022 GYEQARQ
+2022 
-2029 GSPER
+2029 
-2034 QTAANKIAK
+2034 
-2043 KLNQAWDLEGSK
+2043 
-2055 KFGEKSGTLV
+2055 
-2065 APKRVEETFTEETE
+2065 
-2079 TPRYARAQAT
+2079 

-2150 LRMADQKMSFTQQAV
+2150 LRMTDQKMSFTQQAV

-2238 EQDLKNAVAKIEAN
+2238 EQDLKNAVSKIEAN
-2252 KELHDVFE
+2252 EELHDVFE

-2370 QSLGFAS
+2370 QSLGLAS

-2385 PNVVQFREN
+2385 PNVVQFRED

-2413 LVKSMEGIPVNNSA
+2413 LVKGMEGIPVNNSA

-2442 VTISPLYS
+2442 VTMSPLYS

-2609 DIQGKLYRRGAALAC
+2609 DIQGKLYRRGAALAG

-2656 GTKEALRVPVPFEI
+2656 GMKEALRVPVPFEI

-2892 SLTPDEKRARLD
+2892 SLTPDEKSARLD
-2904 AIQKMR
+2904 EIQKMR

>member
-12 FLPVKDGQNPREVWL
+12 FLPVKDGQNPKEVWL

-55 LESGIAGLKGSAA
+55 LESSWENLKGEAA
-68 LTAGKLGLMNQDAAQ
+68 LTAGKLGLTDQDTAQ
-83 KYYEEQVQHGKD
+83 KYYEAKKQRGQEL
-95 VFAPTTESWS
+95 FTPTTESWS
-105 QAPFTKVKELF
+105 QAPFTKFKELV
-116 GSSLPYMVAPL
+116 GGSLPQMAAMGL
-127 IGAAAAPE
+127 GAAAAPE
-135 AAAVGALGLGAGE
+135 ELGIAGL
-148 VGAGL
+148 VGAGKL
-153 ASLGQFTGTNLARQV
+153 AQTAVDYPLFVGSNLGRQV
-168 DENKSLQN
+168 DEGRSLRD
-176 ASLGSAAAAALPQAA
+176 ASLSSAALGAIPQTAF
-191 LDVFALD
+191 DVVSFN
-198 MLPGVRSILGKAGI
+198 MLPGVSKILGKAGVNLSEKEI
-212 ELTEQQAAQV
+212 IDFT
-222 AKQGLSQTLAS
+222 KQGLGKTLAS
-233 YGGATLKAMGAEGL
+233 YGTEALKVSGIEGL

-272 YYDNFLGGVVL
+272 YYDNFLGGAVL
-283 GGVLAPVGHA
+283 GGVLAPIGHA
-293 FERSAA
+293 VDRSATSSQA
-299 KIQQPAPVRQPTQ
+299 KQLARQQATPTQ

-347 PTVLTKQ
+347 PAVLTKQ

-359 ARQKKD
+359 ASQKKD

-394 PEEYALEQMQGVAT
+394 PEEYALEQMQGVTTAP
-408 VSKKVSPTVPQEDET
+408 KKVSPTVPQEDET

-432 LAPHETYAAQ
+432 PAPHETYAAQ

-447 KDRKAAPKLKD
+447 KDREAAPQIKD
-458 YRDYLMQ
+458 YLDYLMQ
-465 DPKQAQALLENRTQ
+465 DPEQAQALLENRTQ

-492 GGIEMQLKARADA
+492 GGIKMQLKSRADA

-510 AARVSIA
+510 ATRVSAA
-517 QKRARSM
+517 QERARSM

-648 GVGTEEGR
+648 GLGTEEGR

-837 DRNAA
+837 DQNAA

-893 QKMREKARVEAAE
+893 QKMREKARAEAAE
-906 KARQERVKAQE
+906 KARQERIKAQE

-936 EREAER
+936 DREAER

-957 IGERVQRDN
+957 EGERVQRDN

-989 AKTEKRRAN
+989 AKTEKRRAD

-1012 LPEKAPQVRTYI
+1012 LPEKAPQVRTPI

-1057 ARRGPVVRH
+1057 ARRGPVVKH

-1089 NTLIARRAE
+1089 DTLIARRAE
-1098 LAEFKRRVDFLTEK
+1098 LAEFKRRVNFLTEK

-1121 NELNAAQEKADAAA
+1121 NKLNAAQKKADAAA
-1135 EIQKEISELEAKA
+1135 KIQKEISELEAKA

-1163 SENNRF
+1163 L
-1169 ARGVETT
+1169 AREAGGEYESAPVTYLRKTT
-1176 SPDLTVSQVKAL
+1176 TEA
-1188 EDNNIR
+1188 IR
-1194 QAMNDIAADGNT
+1194 DG
-1206 SKLNQVVAQRLAAML
+1206 RML
-1221 DRTDVKVESSLKDE
+1221 DVADELAEHGSTQFVKDLAERLRPLLMRTKIGTTQDLMVDGKP
-1235 AGKSVLGMATRKLVQ
+1235 AGGAYYPAENRIALDDQNMTEEDLV
-1250 LNRNGGLSQEI
+1250 
-1261 LLHEG
+1261 HEMV
-1266 THAATE
+1266 HAATM
-1272 RVIVQYKKDPTK
+1272 RVLRADNADLTPTQRKARDDLQKLYDQIKEDPAFAKEYAKKD
-1284 LSEVQRVAV
+1284 LE
-1293 RELKALHAAIK
+1293 
-1304 NDPRITS
+1304 
-1311 ASAKGDLS
+1311 
-1319 EFVAEV
+1319 EFVAEAM
-1325 FSNRNLQEQLRN
+1325 SNSKLQDKLASTKVEGESFFDKLKQ
-1337 KKWRLSDAWKGFK
+1337 F
-1350 SIIMRML
+1350 IMRMF
-1357 GVKDPETMLGA
+1357 GVDTRS
-1368 ALQAVDALMVPS
+1368 DAF
-1380 SDRTVGVK
+1380 K
-1388 ETAVSRRLSAKDIAA
+1388 TATDAIDKIFKPSAK
-1403 LHTGSNSMQQ
+1403 L
-1413 FAESFGT
+1413 
-1420 THIKQKDRTAEDA
+1420 
-1433 NRIGQE
+1433 
-1439 YLDDMYANP
+1439 
-1448 KDYVA
+1448 
-1453 EADHLSYKVTMS
+1453 
-1465 DGKPY
+1465 
-1470 DADNPLHYV
+1470 
-1479 EAEAADFA
+1479 EAE
-1487 MIEAQDDVAL
+1487 V
-1497 QKQEKKA
+1497 KA
-1504 VTAQRVKDLRALVR
+1504 RA
-1518 NMMNTPEF
+1518 
-1526 TYVEQALVAKAASK
+1526 
-1540 FAVLSDKNGRLK
+1540 
-1552 LVTIDPNNRH
+1552 
-1562 NVAVVG
+1562 
-1568 AADAGRVIEEL
+1568 
-1579 RAGKP
+1579 
-1584 LKEAFLA
+1584 
-1591 GMQKNADANALKN
+1591 
-1604 KRKNGWQKFDQSE
+1604 
-1617 SYEDVVALNAAA
+1617 
-1629 AGTPWCTGN
+1629 
-1638 SSLNYASSHL
+1638 
-1648 KGGDF
+1648 
-1653 YIYYK
+1653 
-1658 NGRPEV
+1658 
-1664 AVRMTGQN
+1664 
-1672 RIYEVRGNSPNQSV
+1672 
-1686 NAEQEQIA
+1686 
-1694 RGFLQQNKFEG
+1694 
-1705 SEKYFKEFDN
+1705 
-1715 RRFLIDLFQG
+1715 
-1725 NTDYTLDALFNN
+1725 
-1737 PPQLAPNGKVADDA
+1737 
-1751 AKSMLQ
+1751 
-1757 FRTLDGYGGRPA
+1757 A
-1769 PTPAVVETIRAR
+1769 PT
-1781 IQQGLDAAEAKG
+1781 AK
-1793 YYPNK
+1793 
-1798 SMRVSGY
+1798 
-1805 GADFEGTPV
+1805 
-1814 DLTTVKGVGS
+1814 
-1824 VNVSELAKKENG
+1824 
-1836 YVVMPDLE
+1836 
-1844 YANYIGT
+1844 
-1851 FTNLKLLNLKT
+1851 
-1862 VNKLVI
+1862 
-1868 FADETEKPI
+1868 
-1877 VVSTAKDTK
+1877 
-1886 INSVRSAEDG
+1886 
-1896 GGAVIIEGPERVD
+1896 
-1909 GIKLQD
+1909 
-1915 DYGSRSSL
+1915 
-1923 NVTLPDTKY
+1923 
-1932 VSIAAPSDF
+1932 
-1941 FERSIAYRARQIMQ
+1941 
-1955 DAGMPADIDTEENF
+1955 
-1969 TKIYEGIHALANA
+1969 
-1982 ISSDVSDIFENRL
+1982 
-1995 SDPELQG
+1995 
-2002 ELDTPN
+2002 
-2008 AYYRAFAASILEHG
+2008 
-2022 GYEQARQ
+2022 
-2029 GSPER
+2029 
-2034 QTAANKIAK
+2034 
-2043 KLNQAWDLEGSK
+2043 
-2055 KFGEKSGTLV
+2055 
-2065 APKRVEETFTEETE
+2065 
-2079 TPRYARAQAT
+2079 

-2238 EQDLKNAVAKIEAN
+2238 EQDLKNAVGKIEAN

-2315 GTYRVGSLKDQPQLR
+2315 GAYRVGSLKDQPQLR

-2370 QSLGFAS
+2370 QSLGLAS

-2385 PNVVQFREN
+2385 PNVVQFRED

-2413 LVKSMEGIPVNNSA
+2413 LVKGMEGIPVNNSA
-2427 LVRAMAMPATLLRRA
+2427 LIRAMAMPATLLRRA
-2442 VTISPLYS
+2442 VTMSPLYS

-2609 DIQGKLYRRGAALAC
+2609 DIQGKLYRRGAALAG

-2656 GTKEALRVPVPFEI
+2656 GMKEALRVPVPFEI

-2707 GATSGFMPA
+2707 GASSGFMPA

-2741 QEREAQFRYRDS
+2741 QEREAKFRYRDS

-2758 KGIGAITGTSPI
+2758 KGLGAITGTSPI

-2801 KPTKK
+2801 APTQK
-2806 LSEMPVIGA
+2806 LSEMPIIGA
-2815 AFQPEDAGGVVSD
+2815 AFQPEDAGGMVSD
-2828 MYDHMARAR
+2828 MYDHMSRAR

-2904 AIQKMR
+2904 EIQKMR

>member
-1 MPQYLPLPDGS
+1 MPQYKVEIPGQGAFNVESDRPLTDS
-12 FLPVKDGQNPREVWL
+12 
-27 KAMEAYPDA
+27 EAYY
-36 FGGGAA
+36 AA
-42 PEEAKDKTGFVPA
+42 LKQLQPTEPSRPEAHPESGFVPA

-105 QAPFTKVKELF
+105 QAPFTKFKELV
-116 GSSLPYMVAPL
+116 GGSLPQMAAMGL
-127 IGAAAAPE
+127 GAAAAPE
-135 AAAVGALGLGAGE
+135 ELGIAGL
-148 VGAGL
+148 VGAGKL
-153 ASLGQFTGTNLARQV
+153 AQTAVDYPLFVGSNLGRQV
-168 DENKSLQN
+168 DEGRSLRD
-176 ASLGSAAAAALPQAA
+176 ASLSSAALGAIPQTAF
-191 LDVFALD
+191 DVVSFN
-198 MLPGVRSILGKAGI
+198 MLPGVSKILGKAGVNLSEKEI
-212 ELTEQQAAQV
+212 IDFT
-222 AKQGLSQTLAS
+222 KQGLGKTLAS
-233 YGGATLKAMGAEGL
+233 YGTEALKVSGIEGL

-272 YYDNFLGGVVL
+272 YYDNFLGGAVL
-283 GGVLAPVGHA
+283 GGVLAPIGHA
-293 FERSAA
+293 VDRSATSSQA
-299 KIQQPAPVRQPTQ
+299 KQLARQQATPTQ
-312 QPGVQAPAAQQ
+312 QPGVQAPTAQQ

-347 PTVLTKQ
+347 PAVLTKQ

-394 PEEYALEQMQGVAT
+394 PEEYALEQMQGVTTAP
-408 VSKKVSPTVPQEDET
+408 KKVSPTVPQEDET

-432 LAPHETYAAQ
+432 PAPHETYAAQ

-447 KDRKAAPKLKD
+447 KDREAAPQIKD
-458 YRDYLMQ
+458 YLDYLMQ

-492 GGIEMQLKARADA
+492 GGIKMQLKSRADA

-510 AARVSIA
+510 ATRVSAA
-517 QKRARSM
+517 QERARSM

-570 DIENDRHNAELADKL
+570 DIENDRRNEELADKL
-585 VQTLPLA
+585 TQTLPLA
-592 DGRITPGDV
+592 NGQINPGDV

-648 GVGTEEGR
+648 GLGTEGGKNAAEIIG
-656 QASETIARSKLP
+656 RSKLP
-668 QLRVAESQADE
+668 ELRVNEAEADQ
-679 FAADQRNTLLGM
+679 FASEQRNTLLGM
-691 ARLLASKKIMLPGRK
+691 ARTLASKKIMLPAKR
-706 DALLSNAKEEYV
+706 AELLSNAKEQYV

-729 KAFGLPPMVNWER
+729 KAFGLPPMEDWER

-781 YQNLFKAVER
+781 YQNLFKAATR
-791 KNLQHQTDLSEK
+791 KAQTQQSTLAEK
-803 LQPPKTGVRIAAPDE
+803 LAPPKTGPRIAAPDE
-818 LTLRPS
+818 LTLRNEPRLATDTKQHALNMITMALREGRTRAVPTTTEKAPARVGS
-824 PKETPVQKQAEPV
+824 LADMAKLFGQEKGKEASAQTDAATKQFLEQLRDGLETNNDPEFVKLAAEQAQRVVEGNLPDEFAV
-837 DRNAA
+837 RDLGEMMKAHEVAGRSA
-842 LSETRP
+842 TRP

-858 SAQPQMEMFPKNDV
+858 SAQPQRELFPEAEV
-872 ERVTQRATPA
+872 QTQRATPS
-882 NFQKMLDAKQT
+882 NFQKMLDSKNIQGLRDAIEKQRKDNLAALQGFGKTVPTLKNKVETAKNTYERNLKKLQKTVAVSNESDREMQT
-893 QKMREKARVEAAE
+893 DIAAATEAQAAWQKQVDDLREREAEVTAMRDALMQEPEDMSILISAPAVLNQEKAIRVALKRAEEGLATAKELTAAVQATNAAQMTLA
-906 KARQERVKAQE
+906 KPAVDRAVKAE
-917 EKAAAQKAAQK
+917 EGFKKAQAELAALQNEAAQKAQTD
-928 AAVEKAKA
+928 AAAKA
-936 EREAER
+936 REENRQPEAER
-942 NRREAVQRGREGLGL
+942 AAKEKRRAAIQRGREGLGL
-957 IGERVQRDN
+957 EGERVQRDVSAIKEDKDDLKRELGSWNNEVNKYTKAVKALKQLEPTETNITKLGN
-966 ADIEKRAAQLR
+966 AESKL
-977 SAMGSLSDQIGK
+977 QI
-989 AKTEKRRAN
+989 
-998 LQEKYDAKEEELNT
+998 AKENEARVERELAGI
-1012 LPEKAPQVRTYI
+1012 ESEAPLVRTPI
-1024 KDRTDVDEAF
+1024 KDRTEADEAF
-1034 EKEQIRLARQRNV
+1034 ERAQIQQARARNAKEG
-1047 KENLPSELPS
+1047 LPSELPS
-1057 ARRGPVVRH
+1057 ARRGPIVKN
-1066 VRTGRTEQTGQRKDV
+1066 VRTGRTSQVGQRKDV

-1089 NTLIARRAE
+1089 DALIARRAE
-1098 LAEFKRRVDFLTEK
+1098 LAELQRRVDFLTEK
-1112 GKPVPQALT
+1112 GKPVPKTLRDKL
-1121 NELNAAQEKADAAA
+1121 EVAQKRTDAAA
-1135 EIQKEISELEAKA
+1135 KIQKEISTQEAAAAKELAK
-1148 NQKLKESKARYGKDE
+1148 SKKKYGKDE
-1163 SENNRF
+1163 L
-1169 ARGVETT
+1169 AREAGGEYESAPVTYLRKTT
-1176 SPDLTVSQVKAL
+1176 TEA
-1188 EDNNIR
+1188 IR
-1194 QAMNDIAADGNT
+1194 DG
-1206 SKLNQVVAQRLAAML
+1206 RML
-1221 DRTDVKVESSLKDE
+1221 DVADELAEHGSTQFVKDLAERLRPLLMRTKIGTTQDLMVDDKP
-1235 AGKSVLGMATRKLVQ
+1235 AGGAYYPAENRIALDDQNMTEEDLV
-1250 LNRNGGLSQEI
+1250 
-1261 LLHEG
+1261 HEMV
-1266 THAATE
+1266 HAATM
-1272 RVIVQYKKDPTK
+1272 RVLRADNADLTPTQRKARDDLQKLYDQIKEDPAFAKEYAKKD
-1284 LSEVQRVAV
+1284 LE
-1293 RELKALHAAIK
+1293 
-1304 NDPRITS
+1304 
-1311 ASAKGDLS
+1311 
-1319 EFVAEV
+1319 EFVAEAM
-1325 FSNRNLQEQLRN
+1325 SNSKLQDKLASTKVEGESFFDKLKQ
-1337 KKWRLSDAWKGFK
+1337 F
-1350 SIIMRML
+1350 IMRMF
-1357 GVKDPETMLGA
+1357 GVDTRS
-1368 ALQAVDALMVPS
+1368 DAF
-1380 SDRTVGVK
+1380 K
-1388 ETAVSRRLSAKDIAA
+1388 TATDAIDKIFKPSAK
-1403 LHTGSNSMQQ
+1403 L
-1413 FAESFGT
+1413 
-1420 THIKQKDRTAEDA
+1420 
-1433 NRIGQE
+1433 
-1439 YLDDMYANP
+1439 
-1448 KDYVA
+1448 
-1453 EADHLSYKVTMS
+1453 
-1465 DGKPY
+1465 
-1470 DADNPLHYV
+1470 
-1479 EAEAADFA
+1479 EAE
-1487 MIEAQDDVAL
+1487 V
-1497 QKQEKKA
+1497 KA
-1504 VTAQRVKDLRALVR
+1504 RA
-1518 NMMNTPEF
+1518 
-1526 TYVEQALVAKAASK
+1526 
-1540 FAVLSDKNGRLK
+1540 
-1552 LVTIDPNNRH
+1552 
-1562 NVAVVG
+1562 
-1568 AADAGRVIEEL
+1568 
-1579 RAGKP
+1579 
-1584 LKEAFLA
+1584 
-1591 GMQKNADANALKN
+1591 
-1604 KRKNGWQKFDQSE
+1604 
-1617 SYEDVVALNAAA
+1617 
-1629 AGTPWCTGN
+1629 
-1638 SSLNYASSHL
+1638 
-1648 KGGDF
+1648 
-1653 YIYYK
+1653 
-1658 NGRPEV
+1658 
-1664 AVRMTGQN
+1664 
-1672 RIYEVRGNSPNQSV
+1672 
-1686 NAEQEQIA
+1686 
-1694 RGFLQQNKFEG
+1694 
-1705 SEKYFKEFDN
+1705 
-1715 RRFLIDLFQG
+1715 
-1725 NTDYTLDALFNN
+1725 
-1737 PPQLAPNGKVADDA
+1737 
-1751 AKSMLQ
+1751 
-1757 FRTLDGYGGRPA
+1757 A
-1769 PTPAVVETIRAR
+1769 PT
-1781 IQQGLDAAEAKG
+1781 AK
-1793 YYPNK
+1793 
-1798 SMRVSGY
+1798 
-1805 GADFEGTPV
+1805 
-1814 DLTTVKGVGS
+1814 
-1824 VNVSELAKKENG
+1824 
-1836 YVVMPDLE
+1836 
-1844 YANYIGT
+1844 
-1851 FTNLKLLNLKT
+1851 
-1862 VNKLVI
+1862 
-1868 FADETEKPI
+1868 
-1877 VVSTAKDTK
+1877 
-1886 INSVRSAEDG
+1886 
-1896 GGAVIIEGPERVD
+1896 
-1909 GIKLQD
+1909 
-1915 DYGSRSSL
+1915 
-1923 NVTLPDTKY
+1923 
-1932 VSIAAPSDF
+1932 
-1941 FERSIAYRARQIMQ
+1941 
-1955 DAGMPADIDTEENF
+1955 
-1969 TKIYEGIHALANA
+1969 
-1982 ISSDVSDIFENRL
+1982 
-1995 SDPELQG
+1995 
-2002 ELDTPN
+2002 
-2008 AYYRAFAASILEHG
+2008 
-2022 GYEQARQ
+2022 
-2029 GSPER
+2029 
-2034 QTAANKIAK
+2034 
-2043 KLNQAWDLEGSK
+2043 
-2055 KFGEKSGTLV
+2055 
-2065 APKRVEETFTEETE
+2065 
-2079 TPRYARAQAT
+2079 

-2123 WLDRLAPLEKIAQTM
+2123 WLDRLAPLEKLAQTM

-2238 EQDLKNAVAKIEAN
+2238 EQDLKNAVGKIEAN

-2370 QSLGFAS
+2370 QSLGLAS

-2385 PNVVQFREN
+2385 PNVVQFRED

-2413 LVKSMEGIPVNNSA
+2413 LVKGMEGIPVNNSA

-2442 VTISPLYS
+2442 VTMSPLYS

-2609 DIQGKLYRRGAALAC
+2609 DIQGKLYRRGAALAG

-2656 GTKEALRVPVPFEI
+2656 GMKEALRVPVPFEI

-2741 QEREAQFRYRDS
+2741 QEREAPFRYRDS

-2758 KGIGAITGTSPI
+2758 KGLGAITGTSPI

-2788 QAINAASPGNGVP
+2788 QAISAASPGNGVP
-2801 KPTKK
+2801 APTKK
-2806 LSEMPVIGA
+2806 MSEMPVIGA
-2815 AFQPEDAGGVVSD
+2815 AFQPEDAGGMVSD
-2828 MYDHMARAR
+2828 MYDHMSRAR

-2904 AIQKMR
+2904 EIQKMR

>member
-1 MPQYLPLPDGS
+1 MPQYKVEIPGQGAFNVESDRPLTDS
-12 FLPVKDGQNPREVWL
+12 
-27 KAMEAYPDA
+27 EAYY
-36 FGGGAA
+36 AA
-42 PEEAKDKTGFVPA
+42 LKQLQPAEPSRPEAHPESGFVPA

-135 AAAVGALGLGAGE
+135 AAAIGALGLGAGE

-176 ASLGSAAAAALPQAA
+176 ASLGSAAAASVPQAL
-191 LDVFALD
+191 LDVFSLH

-247 NEAAQQFFERLQA
+247 TEAAQQFFERLQA

-272 YYDNFLGGVVL
+272 YYDNFLGGAVL

-408 VSKKVSPTVPQEDET
+408 VPKKVSPTVPQEDET

-432 LAPHETYAAQ
+432 PAPHETYAAQ

-447 KDRKAAPKLKD
+447 KDREAAPQIKD
-458 YRDYLMQ
+458 YLDYLMQ

-492 GGIEMQLKARADA
+492 GGIKMQLKARADA
-505 AAKAE
+505 TAKAE

-517 QKRARSM
+517 QERARSM

-648 GVGTEEGR
+648 GLGTEEGR

-957 IGERVQRDN
+957 EGERVQRDN

-1012 LPEKAPQVRTYI
+1012 LPEKAPQVRTPI

-1057 ARRGPVVRH
+1057 ARRGPVVKH

-1089 NTLIARRAE
+1089 DTLIARRAE

-1121 NELNAAQEKADAAA
+1121 NKLNAAQKKADAAA
-1135 EIQKEISELEAKA
+1135 KIQKEISELEAKA
-1148 NQKLKESKARYGKDE
+1148 NQKLKESKAKYGKDE
-1163 SENNRF
+1163 L
-1169 ARGVETT
+1169 AREAGGEYESAPVTYLRKTT
-1176 SPDLTVSQVKAL
+1176 TEA
-1188 EDNNIR
+1188 IR
-1194 QAMNDIAADGNT
+1194 DG
-1206 SKLNQVVAQRLAAML
+1206 RML
-1221 DRTDVKVESSLKDE
+1221 DVADDLAEHGSTQFVKDLAERLRPLLIRTKIGTTQDLMVDGKP
-1235 AGKSVLGMATRKLVQ
+1235 AGGAYYSAENRIALDDQNMTEEDLV
-1250 LNRNGGLSQEI
+1250 
-1261 LLHEG
+1261 HEMV
-1266 THAATE
+1266 HAATM
-1272 RVIVQYKKDPTK
+1272 RVLRADNADLTPTQRKARDDLQKLYNQIKEDPAFAKEYAKKD
-1284 LSEVQRVAV
+1284 LE
-1293 RELKALHAAIK
+1293 
-1304 NDPRITS
+1304 
-1311 ASAKGDLS
+1311 
-1319 EFVAEV
+1319 EFVAEAM
-1325 FSNRNLQEQLRN
+1325 SNSKLQDKLANTKVEGESFFDKLRQ
-1337 KKWRLSDAWKGFK
+1337 F
-1350 SIIMRML
+1350 IMRMF
-1357 GVKDPETMLGA
+1357 GVDTRS
-1368 ALQAVDALMVPS
+1368 DAF
-1380 SDRTVGVK
+1380 K
-1388 ETAVSRRLSAKDIAA
+1388 TATDAIDKIFKPSAK
-1403 LHTGSNSMQQ
+1403 L
-1413 FAESFGT
+1413 
-1420 THIKQKDRTAEDA
+1420 
-1433 NRIGQE
+1433 
-1439 YLDDMYANP
+1439 
-1448 KDYVA
+1448 
-1453 EADHLSYKVTMS
+1453 
-1465 DGKPY
+1465 
-1470 DADNPLHYV
+1470 
-1479 EAEAADFA
+1479 EAE
-1487 MIEAQDDVAL
+1487 V
-1497 QKQEKKA
+1497 KA
-1504 VTAQRVKDLRALVR
+1504 RA
-1518 NMMNTPEF
+1518 
-1526 TYVEQALVAKAASK
+1526 
-1540 FAVLSDKNGRLK
+1540 
-1552 LVTIDPNNRH
+1552 
-1562 NVAVVG
+1562 
-1568 AADAGRVIEEL
+1568 
-1579 RAGKP
+1579 
-1584 LKEAFLA
+1584 
-1591 GMQKNADANALKN
+1591 
-1604 KRKNGWQKFDQSE
+1604 
-1617 SYEDVVALNAAA
+1617 
-1629 AGTPWCTGN
+1629 
-1638 SSLNYASSHL
+1638 
-1648 KGGDF
+1648 
-1653 YIYYK
+1653 
-1658 NGRPEV
+1658 
-1664 AVRMTGQN
+1664 
-1672 RIYEVRGNSPNQSV
+1672 
-1686 NAEQEQIA
+1686 
-1694 RGFLQQNKFEG
+1694 
-1705 SEKYFKEFDN
+1705 
-1715 RRFLIDLFQG
+1715 
-1725 NTDYTLDALFNN
+1725 
-1737 PPQLAPNGKVADDA
+1737 
-1751 AKSMLQ
+1751 
-1757 FRTLDGYGGRPA
+1757 A
-1769 PTPAVVETIRAR
+1769 PT
-1781 IQQGLDAAEAKG
+1781 AK
-1793 YYPNK
+1793 
-1798 SMRVSGY
+1798 
-1805 GADFEGTPV
+1805 
-1814 DLTTVKGVGS
+1814 
-1824 VNVSELAKKENG
+1824 
-1836 YVVMPDLE
+1836 
-1844 YANYIGT
+1844 
-1851 FTNLKLLNLKT
+1851 
-1862 VNKLVI
+1862 
-1868 FADETEKPI
+1868 
-1877 VVSTAKDTK
+1877 
-1886 INSVRSAEDG
+1886 
-1896 GGAVIIEGPERVD
+1896 
-1909 GIKLQD
+1909 
-1915 DYGSRSSL
+1915 
-1923 NVTLPDTKY
+1923 
-1932 VSIAAPSDF
+1932 
-1941 FERSIAYRARQIMQ
+1941 
-1955 DAGMPADIDTEENF
+1955 
-1969 TKIYEGIHALANA
+1969 
-1982 ISSDVSDIFENRL
+1982 
-1995 SDPELQG
+1995 
-2002 ELDTPN
+2002 
-2008 AYYRAFAASILEHG
+2008 
-2022 GYEQARQ
+2022 
-2029 GSPER
+2029 
-2034 QTAANKIAK
+2034 
-2043 KLNQAWDLEGSK
+2043 
-2055 KFGEKSGTLV
+2055 
-2065 APKRVEETFTEETE
+2065 
-2079 TPRYARAQAT
+2079 

-2238 EQDLKNAVAKIEAN
+2238 EQDLKNAVSKIEAN

-2370 QSLGFAS
+2370 QSLGLAS

-2385 PNVVQFREN
+2385 PNVVQFRED

-2413 LVKSMEGIPVNNSA
+2413 LVKGMEGIPVNNSA

-2442 VTISPLYS
+2442 VTMSPLYS

-2609 DIQGKLYRRGAALAC
+2609 DIQGKLYRRGAALAV

-2806 LSEMPVIGA
+2806 LSELPVIGA

-2892 SLTPDEKRARLD
+2892 SLTPDEKSARLD
-2904 AIQKMR
+2904 EIQKMR

>member
-12 FLPVKDGQNPREVWL
+12 FLPVKDGQNPKEVWL

-55 LESGIAGLKGSAA
+55 LESSWENLKGEAA
-68 LTAGKLGLMNQDAAQ
+68 LTAGKLGLTDQDTAQ
-83 KYYEEQVQHGKD
+83 KYYEAKKQRGQEL
-95 VFAPTTESWS
+95 FTPTTESWS
-105 QAPFTKVKELF
+105 QAPFTKFKELV
-116 GSSLPYMVAPL
+116 GGSLPQMAAMGL
-127 IGAAAAPE
+127 GAAAAPE
-135 AAAVGALGLGAGE
+135 ELGIAGL
-148 VGAGL
+148 VGAGKL
-153 ASLGQFTGTNLARQV
+153 AQTAVDYPLFVGSNLGRQV
-168 DENKSLQN
+168 DEGRSLRD
-176 ASLGSAAAAALPQAA
+176 ASLSSAALGAIPQTAF
-191 LDVFALD
+191 DVVSFN
-198 MLPGVRSILGKAGI
+198 MLPGVSKILGKAGVNLSEKEI
-212 ELTEQQAAQV
+212 IDFT
-222 AKQGLSQTLAS
+222 KQGLGKTLAS
-233 YGGATLKAMGAEGL
+233 YGTEALKVSGIEGL

-272 YYDNFLGGVVL
+272 YYDNFLGGAVL
-283 GGVLAPVGHA
+283 GGVLAPIGHA
-293 FERSAA
+293 VDRSATSSQA
-299 KIQQPAPVRQPTQ
+299 KQLARQQATPTQ

-347 PTVLTKQ
+347 PAVLTKQ

-394 PEEYALEQMQGVAT
+394 PEEYALEQMQGVTT
-408 VSKKVSPTVPQEDET
+408 VPKKVRPAAPQEDET

-432 LAPHETYAAQ
+432 PAPHETYAAQ

-447 KDRKAAPKLKD
+447 KDREAAPQIKD
-458 YRDYLMQ
+458 YLDYLMQ

-492 GGIEMQLKARADA
+492 GGIKMQLKARADA

-510 AARVSIA
+510 ATRVSTA
-517 QKRARSM
+517 QERARGL
-524 FTQKPEDLLAAAKEQ
+524 FTQKPEDLVSSARAQ
-539 PGVQAQAAVKPE
+539 PNFGKTLEEIQGIRRLGEGAPETETTLPVVTTKNQGRLPIGHPARPARPKPTVTQGKLISERLKSAQEDLGEGAPE
-551 AEALQRIGQRPN
+551 AEPH
-563 PYLTANR
+563 
-570 DIENDRHNAELADKL
+570 DEMVDKL
-585 VQTLPLA
+585 VQSLPLA
-592 DGRITPGDV
+592 NGQINPGDV

-648 GVGTEEGR
+648 GLGTEGGKNAAEIIG
-656 QASETIARSKLP
+656 RSKLP
-668 QLRVAESQADE
+668 ELRVNEAEADQ
-679 FAADQRNTLLGM
+679 FASEQRNTLLGM
-691 ARLLASKKIMLPGRK
+691 ARTLASKKIMLPGKR
-706 DALLSNAKEEYV
+706 AELLSNAKEQYV

-729 KAFGLPPMVNWER
+729 KAFGLPPMEDWER

-781 YQNLFKAVER
+781 YQNLFKAATR
-791 KNLQHQTDLSEK
+791 KAQTQQSTLAEK
-803 LQPPKTGVRIAAPDE
+803 LAPPKTGPRIAAPDE
-818 LTLRPS
+818 LTLRNEPRLATDTKQHALNMITMALREGRTRAVPTTTEKAPARVGS
-824 PKETPVQKQAEPV
+824 LADMAKLFGQEKGKEASAQTDAATKQFLEQLRDGLETNNDPEFVKLAAEQAQRVVEGNLPDEFAV
-837 DRNAA
+837 RDLGEMMKAHEVAGRSA
-842 LSETRP
+842 TRP

-858 SAQPQMEMFPKNDV
+858 SAQPQRELFPEAGPEAEV
-872 ERVTQRATPA
+872 QTQRATPS
-882 NFQKMLDAKQT
+882 NFQKMLDSKNIQGLRDAIEKQRKDNLAALQGFGKAAPTLKNKVETAKNTYERNLKKLQKTVAVSNEFDREMQT
-893 QKMREKARVEAAE
+893 DIAAATEAQAAWQKQVDDLREREAEVTAMRDALMQEPEDMSILISAPAVLNQEKAIRVALKRAEEGLATAKELTAAVQATNAAQMTLA
-906 KARQERVKAQE
+906 KPAVDRAVKAE
-917 EKAAAQKAAQK
+917 EDFKKAQAELAALQNEAAQKAQAD
-928 AAVEKAKA
+928 AAAKA
-936 EREAER
+936 REENRQPEAER
-942 NRREAVQRGREGLGL
+942 TAEEKRRAAIQRGREGLGL
-957 IGERVQRDN
+957 EGERVQRDVSAIKEDKDDLKRELGSWNNEVNKYTKAVKALKQLEPTETNITKLGN
-966 ADIEKRAAQLR
+966 AESKL
-977 SAMGSLSDQIGK
+977 QI
-989 AKTEKRRAN
+989 
-998 LQEKYDAKEEELNT
+998 AKENEARVELE
-1012 LPEKAPQVRTYI
+1012 LAGIESEAPLVRTPI
-1024 KDRTDVDEAF
+1024 KDRTEADEAF
-1034 EKEQIRLARQRNV
+1034 ERAQIQQARARNA

-1057 ARRGPVVRH
+1057 ARRGPVVKH

-1089 NTLIARRAE
+1089 DTLIARRAE

-1121 NELNAAQEKADAAA
+1121 NKLNAAQKRTDAAA
-1135 EIQKEISELEAKA
+1135 KIQKEISTQEAAAAKELAK
-1148 NQKLKESKARYGKDE
+1148 SKKKYGKDE
-1163 SENNRF
+1163 L
-1169 ARGVETT
+1169 AREAGGEYESAPVTYLRKTT
-1176 SPDLTVSQVKAL
+1176 TEA
-1188 EDNNIR
+1188 IR
-1194 QAMNDIAADGNT
+1194 DG
-1206 SKLNQVVAQRLAAML
+1206 RML
-1221 DRTDVKVESSLKDE
+1221 DVADELAEHGSTQFVKDLAERLRPLLMRTKIGTTQDLMVDGKP
-1235 AGKSVLGMATRKLVQ
+1235 AGGAYYPAENRIALDDQNMTEEDLV
-1250 LNRNGGLSQEI
+1250 
-1261 LLHEG
+1261 HEMV
-1266 THAATE
+1266 HAATM
-1272 RVIVQYKKDPTK
+1272 RVLRADNADLTPTQRKARDDLQKLYDQIKEDPAFAKEYAKKD
-1284 LSEVQRVAV
+1284 LE
-1293 RELKALHAAIK
+1293 
-1304 NDPRITS
+1304 
-1311 ASAKGDLS
+1311 
-1319 EFVAEV
+1319 EFVAEAM
-1325 FSNRNLQEQLRN
+1325 SNSKLQDKLASTKVEGESFFDKLKQ
-1337 KKWRLSDAWKGFK
+1337 F
-1350 SIIMRML
+1350 IMRMF
-1357 GVKDPETMLGA
+1357 GVDTRS
-1368 ALQAVDALMVPS
+1368 DAF
-1380 SDRTVGVK
+1380 K
-1388 ETAVSRRLSAKDIAA
+1388 TATDAIDKIFKPSAK
-1403 LHTGSNSMQQ
+1403 L
-1413 FAESFGT
+1413 
-1420 THIKQKDRTAEDA
+1420 
-1433 NRIGQE
+1433 
-1439 YLDDMYANP
+1439 
-1448 KDYVA
+1448 
-1453 EADHLSYKVTMS
+1453 EAKV
-1465 DGKPY
+1465 
-1470 DADNPLHYV
+1470 
-1479 EAEAADFA
+1479 
-1487 MIEAQDDVAL
+1487 
-1497 QKQEKKA
+1497 KA
-1504 VTAQRVKDLRALVR
+1504 RA
-1518 NMMNTPEF
+1518 
-1526 TYVEQALVAKAASK
+1526 
-1540 FAVLSDKNGRLK
+1540 
-1552 LVTIDPNNRH
+1552 
-1562 NVAVVG
+1562 
-1568 AADAGRVIEEL
+1568 
-1579 RAGKP
+1579 
-1584 LKEAFLA
+1584 
-1591 GMQKNADANALKN
+1591 
-1604 KRKNGWQKFDQSE
+1604 
-1617 SYEDVVALNAAA
+1617 
-1629 AGTPWCTGN
+1629 
-1638 SSLNYASSHL
+1638 
-1648 KGGDF
+1648 
-1653 YIYYK
+1653 
-1658 NGRPEV
+1658 
-1664 AVRMTGQN
+1664 
-1672 RIYEVRGNSPNQSV
+1672 
-1686 NAEQEQIA
+1686 
-1694 RGFLQQNKFEG
+1694 
-1705 SEKYFKEFDN
+1705 
-1715 RRFLIDLFQG
+1715 
-1725 NTDYTLDALFNN
+1725 
-1737 PPQLAPNGKVADDA
+1737 
-1751 AKSMLQ
+1751 
-1757 FRTLDGYGGRPA
+1757 A
-1769 PTPAVVETIRAR
+1769 PT
-1781 IQQGLDAAEAKG
+1781 AK
-1793 YYPNK
+1793 
-1798 SMRVSGY
+1798 
-1805 GADFEGTPV
+1805 
-1814 DLTTVKGVGS
+1814 
-1824 VNVSELAKKENG
+1824 
-1836 YVVMPDLE
+1836 
-1844 YANYIGT
+1844 
-1851 FTNLKLLNLKT
+1851 
-1862 VNKLVI
+1862 
-1868 FADETEKPI
+1868 
-1877 VVSTAKDTK
+1877 
-1886 INSVRSAEDG
+1886 
-1896 GGAVIIEGPERVD
+1896 
-1909 GIKLQD
+1909 
-1915 DYGSRSSL
+1915 
-1923 NVTLPDTKY
+1923 
-1932 VSIAAPSDF
+1932 
-1941 FERSIAYRARQIMQ
+1941 
-1955 DAGMPADIDTEENF
+1955 
-1969 TKIYEGIHALANA
+1969 
-1982 ISSDVSDIFENRL
+1982 
-1995 SDPELQG
+1995 
-2002 ELDTPN
+2002 
-2008 AYYRAFAASILEHG
+2008 
-2022 GYEQARQ
+2022 
-2029 GSPER
+2029 
-2034 QTAANKIAK
+2034 
-2043 KLNQAWDLEGSK
+2043 
-2055 KFGEKSGTLV
+2055 
-2065 APKRVEETFTEETE
+2065 
-2079 TPRYARAQAT
+2079 

-2238 EQDLKNAVAKIEAN
+2238 EQDLKNAVGKIEAN

-2358 RNMATKNAMFEL
+2358 RNIATKNAMFEL
-2370 QSLGFAS
+2370 QSLGLAS

-2385 PNVVQFREN
+2385 PNVVQFRED

-2413 LVKSMEGIPVNNSA
+2413 LVKGMEGIPVNNSA
-2427 LVRAMAMPATLLRRA
+2427 LVKAMAMPATLLRRA
-2442 VTISPLYS
+2442 VTVSPLYS

-2466 ADFTPVMA
+2466 ADFTPVIA

-2609 DIQGKLYRRGAALAC
+2609 DIQGKLYRRGAALAG

-2656 GTKEALRVPVPFEI
+2656 GMKEALRVPVPFEI

-2801 KPTKK
+2801 EPTKK

-2904 AIQKMR
+2904 EIQKMR

>member
-1 MPQYLPLPDGS
+1 MPQYKVEIPGQGAFNVESDRPLTDS
-12 FLPVKDGQNPREVWL
+12 
-27 KAMEAYPDA
+27 EAYYTALKQLQPA
-36 FGGGAA
+36 EPSR
-42 PEEAKDKTGFVPA
+42 PEAHPESGFVPA

-105 QAPFTKVKELF
+105 QAPFTKFKELA

-176 ASLGSAAAAALPQAA
+176 ASLGSAAAGALPQAV
-191 LDVFALD
+191 LDVFSLH

-247 NEAAQQFFERLQA
+247 TEAAQQFFERLQA

-272 YYDNFLGGVVL
+272 YYDNFLGGAVL
-283 GGVLAPVGHA
+283 GGALAPVGHA

-335 PAPEEVAEGPAA
+335 PTPEEVAEGPAA

-408 VSKKVSPTVPQEDET
+408 VPKKVSPTVPQEDET
-423 GYYTQHPAP
+423 GYYTQPPAP
-432 LAPHETYAAQ
+432 PAPHETYAAQ

-447 KDRKAAPKLKD
+447 KDREAAPQIKD
-458 YRDYLMQ
+458 YLDYLMQ

-492 GGIEMQLKARADA
+492 GGIKMQLKARADA

-517 QKRARSM
+517 QERARSM

-648 GVGTEEGR
+648 GLGTEEGR

-858 SAQPQMEMFPKNDV
+858 SAQPQTEMFPKNDV

-957 IGERVQRDN
+957 EGERVQRDN

-1012 LPEKAPQVRTYI
+1012 LPEKAPQVRTPI

-1057 ARRGPVVRH
+1057 ARRGPVVKH

-1121 NELNAAQEKADAAA
+1121 NKLNAAQKKADAAA
-1135 EIQKEISELEAKA
+1135 KIQKEISGLEAKA
-1148 NQKLKESKARYGKDE
+1148 NQKLKESKAKYGKDE
-1163 SENNRF
+1163 L
-1169 ARGVETT
+1169 AREAGGEYESAPVTYLRKTT
-1176 SPDLTVSQVKAL
+1176 TEA
-1188 EDNNIR
+1188 IR
-1194 QAMNDIAADGNT
+1194 DG
-1206 SKLNQVVAQRLAAML
+1206 RML
-1221 DRTDVKVESSLKDE
+1221 DVADDLAEHGSTQFVKDLAERLRPLLIRTKIGTTQDLMVDGKP
-1235 AGKSVLGMATRKLVQ
+1235 AGGAYYSAENRIALDDQNMTEEDLV
-1250 LNRNGGLSQEI
+1250 
-1261 LLHEG
+1261 HEMV
-1266 THAATE
+1266 HAATM
-1272 RVIVQYKKDPTK
+1272 RVLRADNADLTPTQRKARDDLQKLYNQIKEDPAFAKEYAKKD
-1284 LSEVQRVAV
+1284 LE
-1293 RELKALHAAIK
+1293 
-1304 NDPRITS
+1304 
-1311 ASAKGDLS
+1311 
-1319 EFVAEV
+1319 EFVAEAM
-1325 FSNRNLQEQLRN
+1325 SNSKLQDKLANTKVEGESFFDKLKQ
-1337 KKWRLSDAWKGFK
+1337 F
-1350 SIIMRML
+1350 IMRMF
-1357 GVKDPETMLGA
+1357 GVDTRS
-1368 ALQAVDALMVPS
+1368 DAF
-1380 SDRTVGVK
+1380 K
-1388 ETAVSRRLSAKDIAA
+1388 TATDAIDKIFKPSAK
-1403 LHTGSNSMQQ
+1403 L
-1413 FAESFGT
+1413 
-1420 THIKQKDRTAEDA
+1420 
-1433 NRIGQE
+1433 
-1439 YLDDMYANP
+1439 
-1448 KDYVA
+1448 
-1453 EADHLSYKVTMS
+1453 
-1465 DGKPY
+1465 
-1470 DADNPLHYV
+1470 
-1479 EAEAADFA
+1479 EAE
-1487 MIEAQDDVAL
+1487 V
-1497 QKQEKKA
+1497 KA
-1504 VTAQRVKDLRALVR
+1504 RA
-1518 NMMNTPEF
+1518 
-1526 TYVEQALVAKAASK
+1526 
-1540 FAVLSDKNGRLK
+1540 
-1552 LVTIDPNNRH
+1552 
-1562 NVAVVG
+1562 
-1568 AADAGRVIEEL
+1568 
-1579 RAGKP
+1579 
-1584 LKEAFLA
+1584 
-1591 GMQKNADANALKN
+1591 
-1604 KRKNGWQKFDQSE
+1604 
-1617 SYEDVVALNAAA
+1617 
-1629 AGTPWCTGN
+1629 
-1638 SSLNYASSHL
+1638 
-1648 KGGDF
+1648 
-1653 YIYYK
+1653 
-1658 NGRPEV
+1658 
-1664 AVRMTGQN
+1664 
-1672 RIYEVRGNSPNQSV
+1672 
-1686 NAEQEQIA
+1686 
-1694 RGFLQQNKFEG
+1694 
-1705 SEKYFKEFDN
+1705 
-1715 RRFLIDLFQG
+1715 
-1725 NTDYTLDALFNN
+1725 
-1737 PPQLAPNGKVADDA
+1737 
-1751 AKSMLQ
+1751 
-1757 FRTLDGYGGRPA
+1757 A
-1769 PTPAVVETIRAR
+1769 PT
-1781 IQQGLDAAEAKG
+1781 AK
-1793 YYPNK
+1793 
-1798 SMRVSGY
+1798 
-1805 GADFEGTPV
+1805 
-1814 DLTTVKGVGS
+1814 
-1824 VNVSELAKKENG
+1824 
-1836 YVVMPDLE
+1836 
-1844 YANYIGT
+1844 
-1851 FTNLKLLNLKT
+1851 
-1862 VNKLVI
+1862 
-1868 FADETEKPI
+1868 
-1877 VVSTAKDTK
+1877 
-1886 INSVRSAEDG
+1886 
-1896 GGAVIIEGPERVD
+1896 
-1909 GIKLQD
+1909 
-1915 DYGSRSSL
+1915 
-1923 NVTLPDTKY
+1923 
-1932 VSIAAPSDF
+1932 
-1941 FERSIAYRARQIMQ
+1941 
-1955 DAGMPADIDTEENF
+1955 
-1969 TKIYEGIHALANA
+1969 
-1982 ISSDVSDIFENRL
+1982 
-1995 SDPELQG
+1995 
-2002 ELDTPN
+2002 
-2008 AYYRAFAASILEHG
+2008 
-2022 GYEQARQ
+2022 
-2029 GSPER
+2029 
-2034 QTAANKIAK
+2034 
-2043 KLNQAWDLEGSK
+2043 
-2055 KFGEKSGTLV
+2055 
-2065 APKRVEETFTEETE
+2065 
-2079 TPRYARAQAT
+2079 

-2180 RTEYVIE
+2180 RTEYIIE

-2238 EQDLKNAVAKIEAN
+2238 EQDLKNAVGKIEAN

-2370 QSLGFAS
+2370 QSLGLAS

-2385 PNVVQFREN
+2385 PNVVQFRED

-2413 LVKSMEGIPVNNSA
+2413 LVKGMEGIPVNNSA
-2427 LVRAMAMPATLLRRA
+2427 LVRAMVMPATLLRRA
-2442 VTISPLYS
+2442 VTMSPLYS

-2609 DIQGKLYRRGAALAC
+2609 DIQGKLYRRGAALAG

-2892 SLTPDEKRARLD
+2892 GLTPDEKRARLD
-2904 AIQKMR
+2904 EIQKMR